1 MKSLLEFLL
10 IHLVTNP
17 DAVSVTEEVESETTI
32 YYLHVDP
39 IDVGRIIGKNGKIIE
54 AVRTIA
60 RVRAVKEQR
69 HILVRVAEPEIAP
82 QTSTQE

>member
-17 DAVSVTEEVESETTI
+17 DAVSVECVEEGTTDV
-32 YYLHVDP
+32 YLLHVDQVD
-39 IDVGRIIGKNGKIIE
+39 IGRIIGKNGKIID
-54 AVRTIA
+54 AIRTIA

-69 HILVRVAEPEIAP
+69 HIVVQVAESDAP
-82 QTSTQE
+82 PAPVKSE